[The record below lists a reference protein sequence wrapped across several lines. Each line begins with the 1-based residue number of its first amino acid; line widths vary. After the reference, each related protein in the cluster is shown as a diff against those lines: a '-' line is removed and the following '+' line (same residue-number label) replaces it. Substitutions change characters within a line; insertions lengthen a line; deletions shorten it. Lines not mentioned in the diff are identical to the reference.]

1 MTQAHDS
8 DPRIELADDLK
19 GVAQRGAQL
28 FVRLAAQP
36 RVSAFRVALSGGST
50 PKALHALLATPPLR
64 DQVDWSR
71 IQFYWGDDRSV
82 PPDHPDSNYK
92 MARDTLLSLV
102 PVAETQIHRM
112 RTELPAAQAADDYER
127 ELCRTFDLAEGQLPR
142 FDLIFLGMGPDGH
155 TLSLFPHTDALRV
168 NNRLV
173 VANHVAKL
181 NTDRVTFTYPVAN
194 NAAVV
199 AFLVAGADKADALAQ
214 VLEGPRN
221 IEEFPSQGIAPTG
234 GELYWFVD
242 RAAAAKLR
250 HIG

>member
-1 MTQAHDS
+1 MMQPQRSTRGVQV
-8 DPRIELADDLK
+8 ADDLQA
-19 GVAQRGAQL
+19 VARHGADL
-28 FVRLAAQP
+28 FVRLAGEP
-36 RVSAFRVALSGGST
+36 RSDLFRVALSGGST
-50 PKALHALLATPPLR
+50 PKALHALLAAPPLR

-71 IQFYWGDDRSV
+71 IAFYWGDDRSV

-92 MARDTLLSLV
+92 MARDTLLSFV
-102 PVAETQIHRM
+102 PVREDQIHRM
-112 RTELPAAQAADDYER
+112 RTELPPAQAADQYAD
-127 ELCRTFDLAEGQLPR
+127 ELKRTFGLRDGELPR

-155 TLSLFPHTDALRV
+155 TLSLFPHTEALRV
-168 NNRLV
+168 TDRLV

-181 NTDRVTFTYPVAN
+181 NTDRVTLTYPVAN

-221 IEEFPSQGIAPTG
+221 VEEYPSQGIAPAD
-234 GELYWFVD
+234 GELHWFVD

-250 HIG
+250 QVG